1 MGSLARIG
9 RRVAAAVA
17 LLLIPGTAFVA
28 GRTSLA
34 GVQEASAGR
43 TAAPAAVEWT
53 VKQERIG
60 RTLRLPGTLRLVDT
74 PGPLVGVAGMLTT
87 LPPAEGRSVRSGD
100 VVAAVDLRPIVAG
113 QGSVPAFRPL
123 QVGAKGPDVAQLRR
137 FLCAEQVLTACTA
150 DERFTPGVAAAVTRW
165 QKALR
170 VTPTG
175 TVQPSDIMWL
185 PQLPAVV
192 RPAATA
198 AVGNRVTAD
207 DRPVLTASGAPRLE
221 VRLTAAQAA
230 LVPAGAPLSF
240 EAVTGRVVGA
250 SPAPSTGVEGGEAD
264 QAMLL
269 DVAGPD
275 GRAPLCATTGPCTT
289 LLGRSLTRT
298 VEVAVDVVPT
308 LTGTGVPARSVF
320 TGADGATYV
329 LRADGTR
336 ANVEVE
342 ATAGGLTIVD
352 GLAVGDR
359 ILVNEQPRG

>member
-1 MGSLARIG
+1 MGALALMG
-9 RRVAAAVA
+9 RRGAAAVA

-43 TAAPAAVEWT
+43 APVATTVEWT
-53 VKQERIG
+53 VREERIG
-60 RTLRLPGTLRLVDT
+60 RTLRLPGTLRIVDT

-87 LPPAEGRSVRSGD
+87 LPPTEGRTVRSGD

-113 QGSVPAFRPL
+113 QGSVPAFRAL
-123 QVGAKGPDVAQLRR
+123 QVGAAGPDVAQLRT
-137 FLCAEQVLTACTA
+137 FLCAEKVLTACAA
-150 DERFTPGVAAAVTRW
+150 DERFTSSVRAAVTRW
-165 QKALR
+165 QKALG
-170 VTPTG
+170 VTQTG

-185 PQLPAVV
+185 PRLPALV

-230 LVPAGAPLSF
+230 LVPAGAPVSF
-240 EAVTGRVVGA
+240 HKVTGRVTGA
-250 SPAPSTGVEGGEAD
+250 SPAPSSGADGDEAD
-264 QAMLL
+264 RAMML

-275 GRAPLCATTGPCTT
+275 GRAPLCTTTGPCTT

-298 VEVAVDVVPT
+298 VEVAVDVVPS
-308 LTGTGVPARSVF
+308 LTGTGVPARSVL

-329 LRADGTR
+329 RRADGTR
-336 ANVEVE
+336 AGVEVT